1 VPEGLEFFL
10 CVLCA
15 SSEAGGEKQQQ
26 EISMNIELLQG
37 TLEVTENPG
46 LETIDP
52 RFSDIAT
59 LVMEGKYDEAAAQ
72 SEALLEGQIYDIR
85 IIGYSLYGHFIDQGV
100 GAMADIFQC
109 LANLL
114 RDNLDAIGPVK
125 NREKHIQTILNWLMK
140 QLLKKLQHEEAKNT
154 SIYEGWISEVSSDQ
168 VQEALDAG
176 DELRR
181 TLGPVLEDAAGS
193 VLDGLMKVND
203 WLTAFQRLVYRE
215 PEPEVEEE
223 IGELGEEIEEERQE
237 VGRKEA
243 YVSIP
248 RLDEEAISVEGS
260 FHLKLLIRKLQAFD
274 RLISA
279 EKYSSAAL
287 IADDINNI
295 IANFDPKVY
304 FPKLFTRFSFQFAA
318 HINELFAFEEHK
330 NSVEW
335 QAMQELYKVDL
346 ESFVNFDSEGINL
359 GTSGAAGGY
368 AEPEPDEHEDRH
380 DEEEPSPE
388 ESNEEGEAHDDDDDD
403 W

>member
-1 VPEGLEFFL
+1 MM
-10 CVLCA
+10 
-15 SSEAGGEKQQQ
+15 

-37 TLEVTENPG
+37 TLEVSENPG

-52 RFSDIAT
+52 RLSDIAT
-59 LVMEGKYDEAAAQ
+59 LMQDGKYEEAAVQ
-72 SEALLEGQIYDIR
+72 SEAILEEQIYDIR
-85 IIGYSLYGHFIDQGV
+85 IIGYFLYGHFIEQGV
-100 GAMADIFQC
+100 GAMADIYLC
-109 LANLL
+109 MRDLL
-114 RDNLDAIGPVK
+114 RDNLDALGPAK
-125 NREKHIQTILNWLMK
+125 NREKHIQTILNWMMK
-140 QLLKKLQHEEAKNT
+140 QLIKKLQYEEGKN
-154 SIYEGWISEVSSDQ
+154 SSPYEGWISEVSSDQ

-181 TLGPVLEDAAGS
+181 TLGPVLEDAAGP

-215 PEPEVEEE
+215 PESEPEVEEE
-223 IGELGEEIEEERQE
+223 TDEGETGETGETEEEIEKGQQE
-237 VGRKEA
+237 AGRKDP
-243 YVSIP
+243 YVSIS
-248 RLDEEAISVEGS
+248 RLDEDEISVEGS
-260 FHLKLLIRKLQAFD
+260 FHLKLLIRKLEAFD

-287 IADDINNI
+287 IADDINSI

-304 FPKLFTRFSFQFAA
+304 FPKLFTRFSLQFAA
-318 HINELFAFEEHK
+318 NINELFAFEEHK

-359 GTSGAAGGY
+359 GASGEAGGY
-368 AEPEPDEHEDRH
+368 AESEPNEHEDMPE
-380 DEEEPSPE
+380 EEEPSPE
-388 ESNEEGEAHDDDDDD
+388 ESNEEGGSHEDDD

>member
-1 VPEGLEFFL
+1 
-10 CVLCA
+10 
-15 SSEAGGEKQQQ
+15 
-26 EISMNIELLQG
+26 MNIELLQG
-37 TLEVTENPG
+37 TLEITENPG

-52 RFSDIAT
+52 RLSDIAT
-59 LVMEGKYDEAAAQ
+59 LMQDGKYEEAAAQ
-72 SEALLEGQIYDIR
+72 SEAILEEQIYDIR

-100 GAMADIFQC
+100 GAMADIYQC

-114 RDNLDAIGPVK
+114 RDNLDALGPVR
-125 NREKHIQTILNWLMK
+125 NREKHIQTILNWMMK
-140 QLLKKLQHEEAKNT
+140 QLIKKLQYEEGKN
-154 SIYEGWISEVSSDQ
+154 SNLYEGWISEVSSDQ

-193 VLDGLMKVND
+193 VLDGLIKVND

-215 PEPEVEEE
+215 PEPEPEEE
-223 IGELGEEIEEERQE
+223 TEDLGDEEAKEGIEEERQE
-237 VGRKEA
+237 AGRKEA

-248 RLDEEAISVEGS
+248 RLDEDEISVEGS
-260 FHLKLLIRKLQAFD
+260 FHLKLLIRKLEAFD

-287 IADDINNI
+287 ISDDINSI

-304 FPKLFTRFSFQFAA
+304 FPKLFTRFSFQLAA
-318 HINELFAFEEHK
+318 NINELVAFEEHK
-330 NSVEW
+330 NGAEW

-346 ESFVNFDSEGINL
+346 ESFVNFDSEAVNL
-359 GTSGAAGGY
+359 GASGEAGDY
-368 AEPEPDEHEDRH
+368 EEPEPDEHEDMPE
-380 DEEEPSPE
+380 EEEPSQE
-388 ESNEEGEAHDDDDDD
+388 ESNEEGGETHEDDE

>member
-1 VPEGLEFFL
+1 
-10 CVLCA
+10 
-15 SSEAGGEKQQQ
+15 
-26 EISMNIELLQG
+26 MNIELLQG
-37 TLEVTENPG
+37 TLEVSENPG

-52 RFSDIAT
+52 RLSDIAT
-59 LVMEGKYDEAAAQ
+59 LMQDGKYEEAAAQ
-72 SEALLEGQIYDIR
+72 SEAILEEQIYDIR
-85 IIGYSLYGHFIDQGV
+85 IIGYSLYGHFIEQGV
-100 GAMADIFQC
+100 GAMADIYLC
-109 LANLL
+109 MRDLL
-114 RDNLDAIGPVK
+114 RDNLDAIGPVR

-140 QLLKKLQHEEAKNT
+140 QLIKKLQYEEGKN
-154 SIYEGWISEVSSDQ
+154 SNLYEGWISEVSSDQ

-181 TLGPVLEDAAGS
+181 TLGLVLEDAAGS
-193 VLDGLMKVND
+193 MLDGLMKVND

-223 IGELGEEIEEERQE
+223 TDEWKTGETEEEIEEEQRE
-237 VGRKEA
+237 AGRKEP

-248 RLDEEAISVEGS
+248 RLDEDAISVEGS
-260 FHLKLLIRKLQAFD
+260 FHLKLLIRKLEAFD

-287 IADDINNI
+287 IADDINSI
-295 IANFDPKVY
+295 IADFDPKVY
-304 FPKLFTRFSFQFAA
+304 FPKLFTRFSLQFAA
-318 HINELFAFEEHK
+318 NINELFAFEEHK

-359 GTSGAAGGY
+359 GASGEAGDY
-368 AEPEPDEHEDRH
+368 EEPEPDEHEDMSE
-380 DEEEPSPE
+380 EEEPSPE
-388 ESNEEGEAHDDDDDD
+388 ESNEEGETHEDDE

>member
-1 VPEGLEFFL
+1 
-10 CVLCA
+10 
-15 SSEAGGEKQQQ
+15 
-26 EISMNIELLQG
+26 MNIELLQG
-37 TLEVTENPG
+37 TLEVSENPG

-52 RFSDIAT
+52 RLSDIAT
-59 LVMEGKYDEAAAQ
+59 LMQDGKYEEAAAQ
-72 SEALLEGQIYDIR
+72 SEAILEEQIYDIR

-100 GAMADIFQC
+100 GAMADIYQC

-114 RDNLDAIGPVK
+114 RDNLDALGPVR
-125 NREKHIQTILNWLMK
+125 NREKHIQTILNWMMK
-140 QLLKKLQHEEAKNT
+140 QLIKKLQYEEGKN
-154 SIYEGWISEVSSDQ
+154 SNLYEGWISEVSSDQ

-193 VLDGLMKVND
+193 VLDGLIKVND

-215 PEPEVEEE
+215 PEPEPEEE
-223 IGELGEEIEEERQE
+223 TEDLGDEEAKEGIEEERQE
-237 VGRKEA
+237 AGRKEA

-248 RLDEEAISVEGS
+248 RLDEDEISVEGS
-260 FHLKLLIRKLQAFD
+260 FHLKLLIRKLEAFD

-287 IADDINNI
+287 ISDDINSI

-304 FPKLFTRFSFQFAA
+304 FPKLFTRFSLQFAA
-318 HINELFAFEEHK
+318 NINELFAFEEHK

-346 ESFVNFDSEGINL
+346 ESFVNFDSEAVNL
-359 GTSGAAGGY
+359 GASGEAGDY
-368 AEPEPDEHEDRH
+368 EEPEPDEHEDMPE
-380 DEEEPSPE
+380 EEEPSQE
-388 ESNEEGEAHDDDDDD
+388 ESNEEGGSHEDDE

>member
-1 VPEGLEFFL
+1 
-10 CVLCA
+10 
-15 SSEAGGEKQQQ
+15 
-26 EISMNIELLQG
+26 MNIELLQG
-37 TLEVTENPG
+37 TLEVSENPG
-46 LETIDP
+46 LDTIDP
-52 RFSDIAT
+52 RLSDIAT
-59 LVMEGKYDEAAAQ
+59 LMQDGKYEEAAAQ
-72 SEALLEGQIYDIR
+72 SEAILEEQIYDIR

-100 GAMADIFQC
+100 GAMADIYLC
-109 LANLL
+109 MRDLL
-114 RDNLDAIGPVK
+114 RDNLDALGPVK
-125 NREKHIQTILNWLMK
+125 NREKHIQTILNWMMK
-140 QLLKKLQHEEAKNT
+140 QLIKKLQREEAKNT

-176 DELRR
+176 EDLRR
-181 TLGPVLEDAAGS
+181 ALGPVLEDAAGP
-193 VLDGLMKVND
+193 VLDGLMKVNE

-215 PEPEVEEE
+215 PEPEPEEE
-223 IGELGEEIEEERQE
+223 TEDLGDEEAKEGIEEERQE
-237 VGRKEA
+237 AGRKEA

-248 RLDEEAISVEGS
+248 RLDEDEISVEGS
-260 FHLKLLIRKLQAFD
+260 FHLKLLIRKLEAFD

-287 IADDINNI
+287 IADDINSI

-318 HINELFAFEEHK
+318 NINELFAFEEHK

-359 GTSGAAGGY
+359 GASGEAGGY
-368 AEPEPDEHEDRH
+368 DESEPEPDEHEDMH
-380 DEEEPSPE
+380 DEEGASPE
-388 ESNEEGEAHDDDDDD
+388 ESHEEGEAHEDD

>member
-1 VPEGLEFFL
+1 
-10 CVLCA
+10 
-15 SSEAGGEKQQQ
+15 
-26 EISMNIELLQG
+26 MNIELLQG
-37 TLEVTENPG
+37 TLEVSENPG

-52 RFSDIAT
+52 RLSDIAT
-59 LVMEGKYDEAAAQ
+59 LMQDGKYEEAAAQ
-72 SEALLEGQIYDIR
+72 SEAILEEQIYDIR

-100 GAMADIFQC
+100 GAMADIYQC

-114 RDNLDAIGPVK
+114 RDNLDALGPVR
-125 NREKHIQTILNWLMK
+125 NREKHIQTILNWMMK
-140 QLLKKLQHEEAKNT
+140 QLIKKLQYEEGKN
-154 SIYEGWISEVSSDQ
+154 SNLYEGWISEVSGDQ

-193 VLDGLMKVND
+193 VLDGLIKVND

-215 PEPEVEEE
+215 PEPEPEEE
-223 IGELGEEIEEERQE
+223 TEDLGDEEAKEGIEEERQE
-237 VGRKEA
+237 AGRKEA

-248 RLDEEAISVEGS
+248 RLDEDEISVEGS
-260 FHLKLLIRKLQAFD
+260 FHLKLLIRKLEAFD

-287 IADDINNI
+287 ISDDINSI

-304 FPKLFTRFSFQFAA
+304 FPKLFTRFSLQFAA
-318 HINELFAFEEHK
+318 NINELFAFEEHK

-359 GTSGAAGGY
+359 GASGEAGDY
-368 AEPEPDEHEDRH
+368 EEPEPDEHEDMPE
-380 DEEEPSPE
+380 EEEPSQE
-388 ESNEEGEAHDDDDDD
+388 ESGEEGEAHDDDDDD
-403 W
+403 DDW